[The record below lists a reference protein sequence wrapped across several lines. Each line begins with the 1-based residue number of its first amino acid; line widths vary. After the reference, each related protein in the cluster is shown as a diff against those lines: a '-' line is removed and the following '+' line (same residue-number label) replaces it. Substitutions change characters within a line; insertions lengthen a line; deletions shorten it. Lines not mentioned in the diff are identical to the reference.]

1 MCHTL
6 PVAINLEENEFN
18 PNLPGGVGIH
28 PPEDLF
34 TRHFQKKGLIAL
46 SFADFS

>member
-1 MCHTL
+1 MELIPVNLYSKTSLTL
-6 PVAINLEENEFN
+6 PYL
-18 PNLPGGVGIH
+18 GGGGIH

-46 SFADFS
+46 NFADFS